1 MAAQPALQYIPISRW
16 YPHCTTGIFWRNSST
31 GPPHLRAAHMMCRP
45 LAVRRSRGPNRV
57 SSSTMRRSS
66 CAGIMKPTNGPSG
79 ISIYLSIGTYI
90 YVCVCVYI
98 YIYVC
103 VYHWWVY
110 DGLCIIWVK
119 ECHKPPMTGNGL
131 NPTCKH
137 GDLEDGL
144 LLFYPH

>member
-1 MAAQPALQYIPISRW
+1 MAAQPALQYIPTSLW

-79 ISIYLSIGTYI
+79 ISIYLSICLSVCLSIYLYI
-90 YVCVCVYI
+90 YMCVYI
-98 YIYVC
+98 YIHIYIYRYIYIYMYVC
-103 VYHWWVY
+103 VCM
-110 DGLCIIWVK
+110 CIYI
-119 ECHKPPMTGNGL
+119 HI
-131 NPTCKH
+131 
-137 GDLEDGL
+137 
-144 LLFYPH
+144 